1 MICGFIRSVRGAD
14 GLSIILHH
22 MAEDERKRSSSR
34 GISDRKVDEPR
45 VATRRI
51 ESALLAL
58 GIITVVGVLGYMV
71 FEGWSFTDALYMTV
85 ITLTTVGYREV
96 HTLDTTGQ
104 LWTMALLITGVG
116 TLFYVAVSSVELVVE
131 GTIRGYFGRR
141 RMEAAIN
148 KLNGHYILCGY
159 GRVGRQ
165 VAYEFAHDD
174 VPFVIV
180 EQDPAT
186 VEECVGEGYLVLLGE
201 ASDDDVLEE
210 AGVRRARS
218 LIAAVNSDADNVFVV
233 LSARKL
239 NPKLHI
245 VARAS
250 SDESAAKLEIAG
262 ADRTLSPYAI
272 GGRRLA
278 SLVTQPLVVDFLDIV
293 TRGEEG
299 TEFRLEEFSVPEDS
313 FIADRTIGELK
324 IGDKTG
330 AMILAVLSSKGEFDT
345 TPSAQDA
352 IHPGDTLIVLGTRE
366 QVARL
371 ETLMAGGEPV
381 NGD

>member
-1 MICGFIRSVRGAD
+1 
-14 GLSIILHH
+14 
-22 MAEDERKRSSSR
+22 
-34 GISDRKVDEPR
+34 
-45 VATRRI
+45 
-51 ESALLAL
+51 
-58 GIITVVGVLGYMV
+58 
-71 FEGWSFTDALYMTV
+71 MTV
-85 ITLTTVGYREV
+85 ITITTVGYREV
-96 HTLDTTGQ
+96 RTLDTTGQ

-141 RMEAAIN
+141 RMEAAID
-148 KLNGHYILCGY
+148 KLTGHYILCGY

-210 AGVRRARS
+210 AGIRRARG

-239 NPKLHI
+239 NSKLHI

-262 ADRTLSPYAI
+262 ADRTLSPYAV

-278 SLVTQPLVVDFLDIV
+278 SLATQPLVVDFLDIV

-299 TEFRLEEFSVPEDS
+299 IEFRLEEFMVPEES
-313 FIADRTIGELK
+313 SIADHTIGELR
-324 IGDKTG
+324 IGERTG
-330 AMILAVLSSKGEFDT
+330 AIILATRSKEGKFDT
-345 TPSAQDA
+345 TPSATDRISA
-352 IHPGDTLIVLGTRE
+352 GDTLIVLGTRE
-366 QVARL
+366 QITRL
-371 ETLMAGGEPV
+371 ERLMEDGEIQ
-381 NGD
+381 DDS